1 MEELLN
7 SAQTL
12 GVFAVFAIL
21 VLREVLNHKDRKN
34 GNGNG
39 SASKQIDDL
48 ARWQFPR
55 IEEAISQIAKSQ
67 VKQTRLLERLTS
79 LINQTRSK
87 K

>member
-21 VLREVLNHKDRKN
+21 VLREVLKHKDKKN
-34 GNGNG
+34 GNGP
-39 SASKQIDDL
+39 ASKQIDDL

-55 IEEAISQIAKSQ
+55 IEEAITQIAKAQ
-67 VKQTRLLERLTS
+67 DRQIRLLEQLTD
-79 LINQTRSK
+79 LIKQYRRK
-87 K
+87 

>member
-1 MEELLN
+1 MEEWLN

-21 VLREVLNHKDRKN
+21 VLREVLNHKDKKN
-34 GNGNG
+34 GNGPTT
-39 SASKQIDDL
+39 KQIDDL

-67 VKQTRLLERLTS
+67 IKQTRLLEKLAT
-79 LINQTRSK
+79 LVNQTRSK